1 MGADHTA
8 PGRGG
13 HSRLER
19 KNVLRWEAA
28 APEPHG
34 WEAGFARPPL
44 QGGSAK
50 TKPGPLPG
58 GGALPRG
65 CGVPSR
71 AVGSEGRR
79 QVTGT
84 RYRATLRHG
93 RCCPRVCA
101 RPPPPRR
108 GSGLSGRGCGRTGT
122 GGPLT
127 WAPRGAVQSLEGRGK
142 RRAGRQALRG
152 LSPAA
157 QCVSAAPHPRGR
169 ATPGSGVPGGPGRPP
184 PKRPIQSRRE
194 SSSEE
199 GILGAAGRPGCGGRP
214 AQSVPPDGPQWP
226 RLAPRAVC
234 CLSITSPI
242 FFSSLLLISRKFPA
256 ETFHCSVY
264 PRASITQGRRSA
276 HEWAQ

>member
-127 WAPRGAVQSLEGRGK
+127 WAPRGAVQSLEGRGR

-169 ATPGSGVPGGPGRPP
+169 ATPGSGVPGGGRGGAGAAT
-184 PKRPIQSRRE
+184 
-194 SSSEE
+194 SEE
-199 GILGAAGRPGCGGRP
+199 AHSEPQGELLRGRNSRGC
-214 AQSVPPDGPQWP
+214 
-226 RLAPRAVC
+226 
-234 CLSITSPI
+234 
-242 FFSSLLLISRKFPA
+242 
-256 ETFHCSVY
+256 
-264 PRASITQGRRSA
+264 RSA
-276 HEWAQ
+276 GLWRAACPVCASGRTAVASPRSPRGLLPFHYFSHFFLFPPFDLSQIPS

>member
-84 RYRATLRHG
+84 RYRATLRHS

-127 WAPRGAVQSLEGRGK
+127 WAPRGAVQSLEGRG
-142 RRAGRQALRG
+142 RRWAGRQALRG

-169 ATPGSGVPGGPGRPP
+169 ATPGSGVPGGPGRGGGGHL
-184 PKRPIQSRRE
+184 RR
-194 SSSEE
+194 
-199 GILGAAGRPGCGGRP
+199 GPFRAAGRARP
-214 AQSVPPDGPQWP
+214 RKEFSGLPVG
-226 RLAPRAVC
+226 RAVAGGLPSL
-234 CLSITSPI
+234 CLRTDRSGLASLPARFAAFPLLLP
-242 FFSSLLLISRKFPA
+242 FFSLPSF
-256 ETFHCSVY
+256 
-264 PRASITQGRRSA
+264 
-276 HEWAQ
+276 